1 MGLSEM
7 LGVRERLDAGLGH
20 HLSGRLDQAEEIYRE
35 LLEKDP
41 RNADARHLLGMVAFQ
56 RGDCQ
61 GAAGH
66 IREAIRMARW
76 VPQFHNNLG
85 LVLQGLGWNEEAL
98 ASFQEAAR
106 LAPAYPEAQANLGKA
121 LEDLGRYQEA
131 IPPLRE
137 ALLLRPDF
145 PPAWLWLGCAA
156 QATGDLPEAIRAF
169 QQVLARQADHVEA
182 NVNLSS
188 ALKQQGRFQE
198 AETCCRRAI
207 ASRPDLAEAHANL
220 GAILLNLK
228 KYEEAEAA
236 CREALRLRPQLPEPY
251 CNLGAVLS
259 KLERADEAR
268 ECCEEAVRRK
278 PDSPEALN
286 NLGNVLRT
294 QNHMEEARACF
305 ERALAASPDY
315 FEAWLNL
322 GAVLRELGL
331 TEEAVTACRETL
343 RRRPDSAEAQNN
355 LGNVLKEQGR
365 IEEAQTSFR
374 EAIRLQPDL
383 AQPYMNL
390 AGTLKDQGR
399 LEEALSLC
407 RKAMLMD
414 PKSDS
419 PFSNFFFYLHYD
431 DLCEPET
438 MFEEHRRWGER
449 YGALTAAAE
458 EHTNDRSP
466 ERRLRVGYLSP
477 DFRRH
482 SVAFFVEPVVA
493 AHHRSEVE
501 VYCYSNVTLPDAV
514 TERIRAA
521 ADCWRE
527 IRGLPDQQ
535 VAELIR
541 GDGIDILVDLAGHTG
556 GSRLKVFARKPAPV
570 QVTWCGYAATTGLA
584 AIDYRLT
591 DALAD
596 PPGQTERLHTEEL
609 VRLPVPFTCYRP
621 ADDAPEVS
629 TLPALASGT
638 VTFGCFSFLAK
649 VTPRMVAAWSAL
661 LERVPKARL
670 VLKSAPLVD
679 ESTRRLVWE
688 RFGAHGVDPARVE
701 LLGPLGHREHLQAYD
716 RIDIALDTFPYHG
729 TTTTCESLWM
739 GVPVVVLAG
748 TTHASRVGVSL
759 LTSVGLEDWVVSSL
773 EEYIEW
779 AAGMARQPERL
790 AELRAGLRD
799 RVAHSP
805 LTDAAGFSSH
815 LEEAYRRMWRRWCG
829 GKALMSEPRP

>member
-1 MGLSEM
+1 MGLSRM
-7 LGVRERLDAGLGH
+7 IGVRERLDAGLEH
-20 HLSGRLDQAEEIYRE
+20 HQSGRLDQAEEIYRE
-35 LLEKDP
+35 LLAADS
-41 RNADARHLLGMVAFQ
+41 RNADARHLLGMVAYQ

-85 LVLQGLGWNEEAL
+85 LVLQGLGRGEEAL

-106 LAPAYPEAQANLGKA
+106 LAPAYAEARANLGKA
-121 LEDLGRYQEA
+121 LEDQGRYQEA
-131 IPPLRE
+131 IVSLRE
-137 ALLLRPDF
+137 ALLLKPDF
-145 PPAWLWLGCAA
+145 PLAWYWLGCAA
-156 QATGDLPEAIRAF
+156 QAAGELPEAIRAYE
-169 QQVLARQADHVEA
+169 QVLARQPDHAEA

-188 ALKQQGRFQE
+188 ALKQQGRFQD
-198 AETCCRRAI
+198 AETCCRRAL
-207 ASRPDLAEAHANL
+207 ASRPDLAEAQANL

-236 CREALRLRPQLPEPY
+236 CREALRLKPHLPEPY
-251 CNLGAVLS
+251 CNLGAVLF
-259 KLERADEAR
+259 KTGRVDEAR

-278 PDSPEALN
+278 PDSPEALT

-294 QNHMEEARACF
+294 QNHLEETRACF
-305 ERALAASPDY
+305 ERALAAAPDY

-322 GAVLRELGL
+322 GAVLKELGL
-331 TEEAVTACRETL
+331 TEEATAACRETL
-343 RRRPDSAEAQNN
+343 RRRPDSAEAHNN

-365 IEEAQTSFR
+365 LEEAQASFR

-383 AQPYMNL
+383 AEPYMNL
-390 AGTLKDQGR
+390 GGTLKDQGR
-399 LEEALSLC
+399 LEEALSFC
-407 RKAMLMD
+407 RKAMSMD

-419 PFSNFFFYLHYD
+419 LFSNCFFYLHYD
-431 DLCEPET
+431 ELCEPEA

-449 YGALTAAAE
+449 YRALAASAP

-482 SVAFFVEPVVA
+482 SVAFFVEPVLA
-493 AHHRSEVE
+493 AHHREAVE
-501 VYCYSNVTLPDAV
+501 VYCYSNVVRPDAV
-514 TERIRAA
+514 TERIRAT

-541 GDGIDILVDLAGHTG
+541 RDGIDILVDLAGHTG

-570 QVTWCGYAATTGLA
+570 EISWCGYAATTGLA

-591 DALAD
+591 DALTD
-596 PPGQTERLHTEEL
+596 PPGQTEHLYTEEL

-621 ADDAPEVS
+621 PDDAPEVS
-629 TLPALASGT
+629 DLPALATGAI
-638 VTFGCFSFLAK
+638 TFGCFSFLAK
-649 VTPRMVAAWSAL
+649 VTPRMIAAWSAL
-661 LERVPKARL
+661 LGKAPRARL

-688 RFGAHGVDPARVE
+688 RFRAQGVDPARVE
-701 LLGPLGHREHLQAYD
+701 LLGPLGHQEHLEAYH

-729 TTTTCESLWM
+729 TTTTCEALWM

-748 TTHASRVGVSL
+748 KTHASRVGVSL
-759 LTSVGLEDWVVSSL
+759 MTSVGLEDWVASSF
-773 EEYIEW
+773 EDYVER

-790 AELRAGLRD
+790 AGLRAGLRK
-799 RVAHSP
+799 RVASSP
-805 LTDAAGFSSH
+805 LTDAAAFSSH

-829 GKALMSEPRP
+829 GSPS